1 MSTITV
7 SVVLALPE
15 RAVEIELRLP
25 EGATAADALARF
37 PAHESGGVD
46 LAAAAVGVWGRRV
59 GRDHP
64 LGDGDRL
71 EIYRPLVADSGT
83 VRRKRAAR
91 NR

>member
-15 RAVEIELRLP
+15 RAVEIEVRLP
-25 EGATAADALARF
+25 EGATAADAVALF

-46 LAAAAVGVWGRRV
+46 LAAAPVGVWGRQV

-64 LGDGDRL
+64 LGDGDRV
-71 EIYRPLVADSGT
+71 EIYRPLLADSKT

-91 NR
+91 DR